1 MNSKM
6 RNKSSLTLLRVV
18 IDDPNCVN
26 DRLRSHVAIADF
38 DVVVKFFP
46 GQYNPETGSGF
57 AEMFGLE
64 EENTNVDL
72 LGPQLS

>member
-1 MNSKM
+1 M
-6 RNKSSLTLLRVV
+6 RNKALVTLLRVV

-26 DRLRSHVAIADF
+26 DRLRSHVAIANF

-46 GQYNPETGSGF
+46 GQYDPKTGSGF

-64 EENTNVDL
+64 EENTNVDPWGHNCL
-72 LGPQLS
+72 NQL